1 MQNKFEYK
9 GLFYDKND
17 STHKYYEGGAHF
29 KYIDLFNIL
38 KNLSKKNSYSKTRK
52 EKNNSLSQGKNKIN
66 SNNNASNSNKSKN
79 KSSKNLLIS
88 DNRTPINFLIKFHK
102 KNINS
107 NEQNKSL
114 SKSKNLNNS
123 HNHNYKNVSKLGI
136 TQFLNLKE
144 NNNKNLYNIS
154 DLENNSKL
162 SNISKLKDKKISY
175 DNINMKHQP
184 KSRNSQD
191 KRIRNRTKK
200 DNSCLA
206 NNNIYNYNENNY
218 NYFFIEQKIDKIKN
232 NQKNTMTKKYKR
244 IINSQNTNNYLDYF
258 KITKI
263 TPRSRGSLNKN
274 SVMLNIRK
282 LKNKNIVQKSVYN
295 IKDNNSINN
304 ITNSFV
310 KRKKN
315 RLSFDQNSKISK
327 IGYKLTSN
335 TSTGED
341 TNIKNKNKNNNFKSN
356 KSPILKDS
364 LYKRKSN
371 MTLLTLNKFDESL
384 YKKYSRIVNNNS
396 NSNIKNNI
404 KNNAKVNNTN
414 NKKVLKYINQYITK
428 SIGLKRQNSRNN
440 YYCSY
445 RNKYIL
451 NDLPKKITDNT
462 YNNINAL
469 KKNKIREMNININ
482 QAKLHYKISSRNII
496 INNKD
501 KILKSLEKS

>member
-1 MQNKFEYK
+1 MQNKGEYK

-29 KYIDLFNIL
+29 KYIDLFNAL

-66 SNNNASNSNKSKN
+66 SNNNASTNKNKN

-123 HNHNYKNVSKLGI
+123 HNHKYKNISKLGI
-136 TQFLNLKE
+136 TQFLNLKV
-144 NNNKNLYNIS
+144 NNKKNLYNIS

-162 SNISKLKDKKISY
+162 SNISRLKEKISY
-175 DNINMKHQP
+175 DNANMKHQP

-206 NNNIYNYNENNY
+206 NNNIYDYNYNDNNY

-232 NQKNTMTKKYKR
+232 NQKNTMTNKYKK

-274 SVMLNIRK
+274 TVMLNIRK
-282 LKNKNIVQKSVYN
+282 LKNKNITQKSVYN
-295 IKDNNSINN
+295 VKDNNSINN
-304 ITNSFV
+304 ITNSFI
-310 KRKKN
+310 KKKKN

-327 IGYKLTSN
+327 IGYKLSSN

-341 TNIKNKNKNNNFKSN
+341 TNIKNKNNFKSN
-356 KSPILKDS
+356 KSPILNDS
-364 LYKRKSN
+364 LYKRRNK

-384 YKKYSRIVNNNS
+384 YKKYNKIVNNS
-396 NSNIKNNI
+396 NSTSKN
-404 KNNAKVNNTN
+404 KMEKNAKANN
-414 NKKVLKYINQYITK
+414 NKKVLKYINQYIIK
-428 SIGLKRQNSRNN
+428 SNGLKRQNSRNN

-469 KKNKIREMNININ
+469 KKNKKIEMNININ
-482 QAKLHYKISSRNII
+482 QAKFHYKISSRNII

-501 KILKSLEKS
+501 KTLKSIEKS

>member
-1 MQNKFEYK
+1 MQNKGEYK
-9 GLFYDKND
+9 GLFYEKNEA
-17 STHKYYEGGAHF
+17 SHKYYEGGAHF
-29 KYIDLFNIL
+29 KYIDLFNAL
-38 KNLSKKNSYSKTRK
+38 KNLSKKSSYSKTRK
-52 EKNNSLSQGKNKIN
+52 EKKHSLSQGKNKIN
-66 SNNNASNSNKSKN
+66 SNNNASINKIKN

-88 DNRTPINFLIKFHK
+88 DNKTPINFLINFNN

-114 SKSKNLNNS
+114 SKSKKLNNS
-123 HNHNYKNVSKLGI
+123 HNQNHKNISKLGI
-136 TQFLNLKE
+136 TQFLNLKV
-144 NNNKNLYNIS
+144 NNKKNLYNIS

-162 SNISKLKDKKISY
+162 SNISRLKEKKINY
-175 DNINMKHQP
+175 DNTNIKHQP

-191 KRIRNRTKK
+191 KRIINRTKK
-200 DNSCLA
+200 DNSCLV
-206 NNNIYNYNENNY
+206 NNNIYDYNYNDNNY
-218 NYFFIEQKIDKIKN
+218 NYFFIEKKMDKIKN
-232 NQKNTMTKKYKR
+232 NQKNTMTYKYNK

-274 SVMLNIRK
+274 TVMLNIRK
-282 LKNKNIVQKSVYN
+282 LKNKNIIQKSIYN
-295 IKDNNSINN
+295 IKDNNNINN
-304 ITNSFV
+304 ITNSFI
-310 KRKKN
+310 KKKKN
-315 RLSFDQNSKISK
+315 RLSFDQNSKMSK

-335 TSTGED
+335 TSTGEE
-341 TNIKNKNKNNNFKSN
+341 TNIKNKNNFKSN
-356 KSPILKDS
+356 KSPIFNDP
-364 LYKRKSN
+364 LYKRRSN

-384 YKKYSRIVNNNS
+384 YKKFNKIANNNS
-396 NSNIKNNI
+396 NSNSKNKI
-404 KNNAKVNNTN
+404 EKNLKTNNTN
-414 NKKVLKYINQYITK
+414 NKKVLKYINQYIIK
-428 SIGLKRQNSRNN
+428 SNGLKRQNSRNN

-469 KKNKIREMNININ
+469 KKNKKYEMNININ
-482 QAKLHYKISSRNII
+482 QAKIHYKISSRNII